1 MEAQSMTKSRS
12 RYPNEG
18 EILLRLHRRHMGLYK
33 RVALRLDVD
42 SSYVSRVAMG
52 TRRSERIMQALIADL
67 SAIHKAAD

>member
-1 MEAQSMTKSRS
+1 
-12 RYPNEG
+12 
-18 EILLRLHRRHMGLYK
+18 MGLYK